1 MGRVAYRAFSSE
13 EALHDLMKP
22 VDSEK
27 LFAVLNCKLWNAQA
41 QYDTKEPA

>member
-1 MGRVAYRAFSSE
+1 MAYRAFSSE

>member
-1 MGRVAYRAFSSE
+1 MAYRAFSSE

-27 LFAVLNCKLWNAQA
+27 LFAVLYGELWNAQA
-41 QYDTKEPA
+41 QDDTKEPA